1 MSLNQ
6 QQLAYPYG
14 VAECSG
20 RIKQV
25 PSDFKVSEQLG
36 FSPTG
41 AGEHLFLFIRKT
53 GLTTQQL
60 ITQLSEQL
68 AIAPRLIGYS
78 GLKDKQAVTEQW
90 ISVHLPGCK
99 KTPVITETEQF
110 QVLSSDWHDKK
121 LRVGAHRSN
130 RFDIVIRQLSGD
142 CSALQQRM
150 ERIRQS
156 GFANYFGEQ
165 RFGVQQDNVEQAL
178 RILNN
183 RHKNKR
189 LSRHKKSL
197 FLSALRSEL
206 YNQILSS
213 RIAQGHWMQPLAGDV
228 FMLAGT
234 QSVFSDELTD
244 ELCRRYTELDL
255 HSAVSL
261 YGAGDS
267 RLQGQA
273 QAIEAE
279 VLNAKAA
286 LSDTLLQ
293 EKLKRACRANRAIAH
308 HLSYLYEPEKKEIQL
323 QVELDR
329 GVYLTTLLQHFM
341 HSTSD

>member
-1 MSLNQ
+1 MSLTQ

-14 VAECSG
+14 EAEFSG
-20 RIKQV
+20 LIKQF

-36 FSPTG
+36 FSPAG

-53 GLTTQQL
+53 GITTQQL
-60 ITQLSEQL
+60 ITQLAEQL

-90 ISVHLPGCK
+90 ISVHLPGCREI
-99 KTPVITETEQF
+99 PAITDSGQI
-110 QVLSSDWHDKK
+110 QVLSADWHDKK
-121 LRVGAHRSN
+121 LRVGTHRSN
-130 RFDIVIRQLSGD
+130 RFDIVIRQFSGD
-142 CSALQQRM
+142 YSRLPQRM
-150 ERIRQS
+150 GQISQS

-178 RILNN
+178 RVLNN

-213 RIAQGHWMQPLAGDV
+213 RIAQGHWLQPLAGDA

-234 QSVFSDELTD
+234 QSVFWEELSDEI
-244 ELCRRYTELDL
+244 CQRYSAVDL

-261 YGAGDS
+261 YGAGES
-267 RLQGQA
+267 RLQDQA
-273 QAIEAE
+273 LAIEDDILQA
-279 VLNAKAA
+279 NAA
-286 LSDTLLQ
+286 LRDTLLQ
-293 EKLKRACRANRAIAH
+293 EKLKRSCRANRAVAH
-308 HLSYLYEPEKKEIQL
+308 HLSYVTLPEKKEIHL

-329 GVYLTTLLQHFM
+329 GVYLTSLLQHFM
-341 HSTSD
+341 NSSIS